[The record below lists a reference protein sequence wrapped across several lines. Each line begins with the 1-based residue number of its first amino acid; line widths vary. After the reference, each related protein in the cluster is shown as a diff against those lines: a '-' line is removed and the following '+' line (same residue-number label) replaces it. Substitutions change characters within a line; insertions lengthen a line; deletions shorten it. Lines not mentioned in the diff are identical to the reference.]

1 MAVMQL
7 GLTPEQLV
15 ERRNGIGGSDAAK
28 IMGGLW
34 HELWLDK
41 TGRSEPEDL
50 SRDLAVQMGSFT
62 EPLNIFWFE
71 RETGHKVFGRGE
83 VYRHPDYDFIRC
95 TLDGLALIDSRPAII
110 QAKHV
115 SAFAKIE
122 EIEQRYYPQV
132 AHEMLVTG
140 SSLAFLSVFLGT
152 QKYECIEIQ
161 RDREYTTRLLEYEQ
175 EFWNYVVKDEPPPQ
189 AEAVP
194 TPARPALFRTVDM
207 SASNIWC
214 DLAVDWLENQA
225 AAKKHDKAAKELR
238 GMVEADV
245 GMAFGKGVAIK
256 RSKDGKLFIGAAK

>member
-1 MAVMQL
+1 MKL
-7 GLTPEQLV
+7 GLTDEQLQ
-15 ERRNGIGGSDAAK
+15 ERRRGIGGSDAAK
-28 IMGGLW
+28 IMGGMW

-50 SRDLAVQMGSFT
+50 SRVLAVQMGLFT

-95 TLDGLALIDSRPAII
+95 TLDGLTLIKSRPAII

-115 SAFAKIE
+115 SAFSKIE

-152 QKYECIEIQ
+152 QKWECVEIQ

-175 EFWNYVVKDEPPPQ
+175 EFWGYVTRDEPPPQ
-189 AEAVP
+189 PEAVP
-194 TPARPALFRTVDM
+194 IPARPAVYRTVDM
-207 SASNIWC
+207 SGSNVWC
-214 DLAVDWLENQA
+214 DFAVDWLENQG
-225 AAKKHDKAAKELR
+225 AAKKYDKAAKELR
-238 GMVEADV
+238 AMVEPDV
-245 GMAFGKGVAIK
+245 GHAFGKGVAVK
-256 RSKDGKLFIGAAK
+256 RSKDGKLFISGAAK